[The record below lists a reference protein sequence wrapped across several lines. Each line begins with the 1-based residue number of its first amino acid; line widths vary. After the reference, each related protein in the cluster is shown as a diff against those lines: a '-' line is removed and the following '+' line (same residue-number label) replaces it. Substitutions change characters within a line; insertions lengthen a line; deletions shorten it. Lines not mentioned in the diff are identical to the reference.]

1 MNKIHYCLVG
11 EPQMRFGVFVTGA
24 GYENTDPGEPYPHPY
39 HSSDY
44 YFTWERGRSLAD
56 FEYQLLYIRSGT
68 GVIEFER
75 DKAIR
80 IGVGDAIILHPGE
93 WHRYRPDPKTGWGEA
108 YVGIGGDFLSRMLCP
123 PFFSNPPTIVHVE
136 AHERFNRDIMALV
149 DEIQRLGAERP
160 YYLAMKTLMLMTSL
174 FETRSGEIGKAK
186 NYADIRIATLHLA
199 HHLDEDVDLPA
210 LAAKVG
216 LGYPLFRKKFHAYTD
231 MAPLE
236 YLVALRIRRACNL
249 LQSSSI
255 PIAKIARDTGFK
267 TPAYFSRFFRAKMG
281 QSPIEFRNTH
291 LNDCH

>member
-1 MNKIHYCLVG
+1 
-11 EPQMRFGVFVTGA
+11 MRNTFPNLSSETTEN
-24 GYENTDPGEPYPHPY
+24 GYWKKV
-39 HSSDY
+39 S
-44 YFTWERGRSLAD
+44 FTS
-56 FEYQLLYIRSGT
+56 
-68 GVIEFER
+68 
-75 DKAIR
+75 
-80 IGVGDAIILHPGE
+80 
-93 WHRYRPDPKTGWGEA
+93 
-108 YVGIGGDFLSRMLCP
+108 
-123 PFFSNPPTIVHVE
+123 PTI
-136 AHERFNRDIMALV
+136 RFICS
-149 DEIQRLGAERP
+149 
-160 YYLAMKTLMLMTSL
+160 K
-174 FETRSGEIGKAK
+174 TRSGEIGKAK

-291 LNDCH
+291 LNDCR